1 MSLAPATLEPIQTQL
16 QLTDEIGIDR
26 SRMVLDPGIGFG
38 KTVDQ
43 NFALLSQQALFLDL
57 GYPILAGWSRKSSL
71 GSVTGL
77 EVQDRLLPSVVAAVL
92 ALERG
97 AKIVRVHDVL
107 ATHQGLQ
114 VLAAVWKNQSA

>member
-1 MSLAPATLEPIQTQL
+1 
-16 QLTDEIGIDR
+16 
-26 SRMVLDPGIGFG
+26 MV
-38 KTVDQ
+38 Q